1 MRDEELI
8 FYDIEVFRYDSLV
21 IFKDIDNNILGTF
34 WNDRSRR
41 EAELT
46 GGLVL
51 DFDSGFEGVE
61 NIINGKVLVG
71 YNNYNYDDH
80 ILTVMRNR
88 TLATCK
94 NIYNMNRRIVFG
106 NEPMKAAEFKSLDT
120 MQQIDVSMPSLKL
133 IEGNLGK
140 NIKETDVEFDIDRP
154 LTDEER
160 SLTEKYCATDIENT
174 IIVYKMRKEGYF
186 DVKESLIE
194 MLEPEIRER
203 ALKWNTTTISAHIL
217 THGNKTSPWTRH
229 YVPDRFWSQEFR
241 DQSGINPEV
250 WEFWESV
257 TKSLDT
263 TSGKGKSVKQ
273 KTPFGVFVFGLG
285 GLHGAPSK
293 PLRRGK
299 CKHKD
304 VKSMYPSAIVT
315 LHALDALDIY
325 DQMRVERVKIKKSD
339 PIRAGA
345 MKIVLNSVYGNF
357 KNQYSALYNPLASS
371 TVCIYGQIALFTL
384 CKRLYEQD
392 HCEIINANTDGV
404 VYVETAESVEGLDDR
419 ICEEWEKEFIGF
431 ELETDYYTKW
441 IQKDVNN
448 YIALEPNG
456 KITVKGG
463 EVNRYHEP
471 KIFGA
476 NNARIVQIIM
486 TEKLLNPQKSIVDIM
501 LDQLDQT
508 EDDDEEI
515 RRAARCNWQFILR
528 AGSTFAGVK
537 NREGEFLQKVNRI
550 FPAGKGHTIASTK
563 LYKVKIEDNHESLI
577 NFPDVPEEMILW
589 NDDVNEIENFTDQI
603 DLNFYNELVN
613 KKLEGWPKDVY

>member
-8 FYDIEVFRYDSLV
+8 FYDIEVFKFDSLV
-21 IFKDIDNNILGTF
+21 IFKDIENRIRGTF
-34 WNDRSRR
+34 WNNRSRR
-41 EAELT
+41 EAELS
-46 GGLVL
+46 GGKLL
-51 DFDSGFEGVE
+51 DFPSGFEGIE
-61 NIINGKVLVG
+61 EIIKDKVLVG

-80 ILTVMRNR
+80 ILNLMRNPVK
-88 TLATCK
+88 ATTRD
-94 NIYNMNRRIVFG
+94 IYNLNRRIVIC
-106 NEPMKAAEFKSLDT
+106 NDNLKATDFKSLDT
-120 MQQIDVSMPSLKL
+120 MQQIDISMPSLKL

-140 NIKETDVEFDIDRP
+140 NIKETDVAFDINRP

-160 SLTEKYCATDIENT
+160 VLTEKYCSTDIENT
-174 IIVYKMRKEGYF
+174 IIVYKMRKKGYF
-186 DVKESLIE
+186 DVKESLIS
-194 MLEPEIRER
+194 MLEPDIQER

-217 THGNKTSPWTRH
+217 THGQQTVPWTRH
-229 YVPDRFWSQEFR
+229 YVPDQFWSKEFR
-241 DQSGINPEV
+241 ERSGINPEV

-257 TKSLDT
+257 TSSQNA

-285 GLHGAPSK
+285 GLHGAPTK
-293 PLRRGK
+293 PIRRGK

-315 LHALDALDIY
+315 LHALDALQIY
-325 DQMRVERVKIKKSD
+325 DEMRIERVKIKKSD

-384 CKRLYEQD
+384 CKRLYEED

-404 VYVETAESVEGLDDR
+404 VYVETAESIEGLDDQ
-419 ICEEWEKEFIGF
+419 ICDQWEKEFIGF

-456 KITVKGG
+456 NITVKGG

-486 TEKLLNPQKSIVDIM
+486 TEKLLNPNESIADILQK
-501 LDQLDQT
+501 QLEATNDEN
-508 EDDDEEI
+508 EDT
-515 RRAARCNWQFILR
+515 RRDARCNWQFILR

-537 NREGEFLQKVNRI
+537 NREGEFQQKVNRI
-550 FPAGKGHTIASTK
+550 FPAGPAHTLPSTK
-563 LYKVKIEDNHESLI
+563 LYKVKIEDDHESMI

-589 NDDVNEIENFTDQI
+589 NEDVNDIEDFTEQI
-603 DLNFYNELVN
+603 DLDFYVDLVR